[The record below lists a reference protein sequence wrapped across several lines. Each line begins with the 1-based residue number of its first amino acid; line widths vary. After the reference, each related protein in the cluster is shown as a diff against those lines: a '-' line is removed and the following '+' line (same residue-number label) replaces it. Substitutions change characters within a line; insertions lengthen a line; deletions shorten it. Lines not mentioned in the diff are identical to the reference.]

1 MISDGSEYI
10 YMMEIEKF
18 EVKWKIKVID
28 EDGRSVLNLNE
39 LEIYNGMLMANI
51 YMSSRIALI
60 NL

>member
-1 MISDGSEYI
+1 
-10 YMMEIEKF
+10 MMEIEKF